1 MWWSDV
7 DGSFFY
13 EISIKP
19 ISEINI
25 HINENENEKKTYI
38 YIYLKRFLEK
48 KKLIYTSDF

>member
-38 YIYLKRFLEK
+38 YIFKTLFGEK
-48 KKLIYTSDF
+48 KINIYL